1 MFALPPIYIEVIW
14 VVRHET
20 DRILMTIYFYIFSLF
35 LLFFSLSLSIFFSSS
50 FLGWTNKM
58 KWQKSKNRYENITT
72 TKCMNENGNEHELV
86 WHPSHVARYLR
97 AASAYNNVNIPIYR
111 HRQPTTIKINE
122 NNNNEWTHHFACNR
136 FCVVCGCVN
145 LRARQYGIVLH
156 TCNTYINTN
165 KNTHTY
171 EYGLWKYAPNLHIKC
186 VHKKHIQTIHIH
198 SIYSLKSQYN
208 TICSIIPLRLY
219 NK

>member
-165 KNTHTY
+165 KHTH
-171 EYGLWKYAPNLHIKC
+171 LWIWLVK
-186 VHKKHIQTIHIH
+186 
-198 SIYSLKSQYN
+198 
-208 TICSIIPLRLY
+208 ICTKFAY
-219 NK
+219 